1 MKITQSYTKV
11 LFLLLWKKVMTYT
24 MVNKSSFKFPTERYF
39 NIVKR
44 GYKDLIDIKYLM
56 KALAGK

>member
-1 MKITQSYTKV
+1 
-11 LFLLLWKKVMTYT
+11 MTYT

-44 GYKDLIDIKYLM
+44 GYKDCNLDIKYLM